1 MAMSRK
7 LSKGTVE
14 VDRLVLVFVPC
25 FLSQFK
31 NRVDFKS
38 KRNSLDYVR
47 ILLSKITEDRSPV
60 MGSWCGKVLTKER
73 RVGGSS

>member
-47 ILLSKITEDRSPV
+47 ILLSKITEDR
-60 MGSWCGKVLTKER
+60 KEFSNGLL
-73 RVGGSS
+73 VWKGPY